1 MIVKYSA
8 NLDFFREDCRLFA
21 ALERRTKSGEG
32 NVVKKVRLAEIA
44 SEAGVSVQHVSRI
57 LTGTGRAGEKTRERV
72 LALACRMG
80 YPDSPGGGNIA
91 VLSPDG
97 GLDDWNVLCMEILR
111 ENGKNGI
118 LFPFR
123 EFTSHDER
131 YFEAAVYLNGVAP
144 LEQVWYTNF
153 RIPLIAVNQYGSALE
168 RIESVQPDADGEMR
182 MAVEHLAKLGHRKIV
197 RIRPVDFSTPKKN
210 LVRGEK
216 GFFGAAEEMGIREY
230 VRNEMYEPL
239 EKVRE
244 VIPRLLKEGF
254 TAFIVVTDPHHR
266 RILDIFRHCGKRI
279 PEDVSLIV
287 YELDLSPELG
297 LTSIRID
304 NRNVVETGVRLLLE
318 KLKGRP
324 IPLQTILPGRLVI
337 RKSTGRARS

>member
-1 MIVKYSA
+1 
-8 NLDFFREDCRLFA
+8 
-21 ALERRTKSGEG
+21 
-32 NVVKKVRLAEIA
+32 VKKVRLADIA
-44 SEAGVSVQHVSRI
+44 SEAGVSVQHVSRV
-57 LTGTGRAGEKTRERV
+57 LTGNGRAGEKTRERIFT
-72 LALACRMG
+72 LARRMG
-80 YPDSPGGGNIA
+80 YLDSPGTGNIA

-97 GLDDWNVLCMEILR
+97 GLDDWNVLCLEILR
-111 ENGKNGI
+111 GYGKNGV

-123 EFTSHDER
+123 EFTVHDER
-131 YFEAAVYLNGVAP
+131 YFDAAIYLNGVAP
-144 LEQVWYTNF
+144 LEQLWYTNF
-153 RIPLIAVNQYGSALE
+153 HIPLIAVNQYGSALE

-197 RIRPVDFSTPKKN
+197 RIRPVDFATPRKN
-210 LVRGEK
+210 LMRGDA

-230 VRNEMYEPL
+230 VRNEMYEPM

-244 VIPRLLKEGF
+244 LIPRLLKEEF
-254 TAFIVVTDPHHR
+254 TAFIVMVDPHHQ

-287 YELDLSPELG
+287 YELDLPPELG

-318 KLKGRP
+318 KLEGRP
-324 IPLQTILPGRLVI
+324 IPLQTILPGRLVV
-337 RKSTGRARS
+337 RGSTGRARP

>member
-1 MIVKYSA
+1 M
-8 NLDFFREDCRLFA
+8 
-21 ALERRTKSGEG
+21 
-32 NVVKKVRLAEIA
+32 KKVRLTDIA
-44 SEAGVSVQHVSRI
+44 SEAGVSVQHVSRV
-57 LTGTGRAGEKTRERV
+57 LTGNGRAGEGTRARV
-72 LALACRMG
+72 LALARRMG
-80 YPDSPGGGNIA
+80 YLDSSGTGRVA

-97 GLDDWNVLCMEILR
+97 GLDDWNVLCLEVLR
-111 ENGKNGI
+111 AHGVNGV

-123 EFTSHDER
+123 EFTVHDER
-131 YFEAAVYLNGVAP
+131 YFDAAIYLNGVAP
-144 LEQVWYTNF
+144 LEQLWYTNF

-182 MAVEHLAKLGHRKIV
+182 MAVEHLAELGHRKIA
-197 RIRPVDFSTPKKN
+197 RLRPVDFSIPKKN
-210 LVRGEK
+210 ITRGEA
-216 GFFGAAEEMGIREY
+216 GFFRAAEEMGIREY

-244 VIPRLLKEGF
+244 IIPHLLTEGF

-266 RILDIFRHCGKRI
+266 RILDIFQHCGKRI

-287 YELDLSPELG
+287 YELNLPPELG

-304 NRNVVETGVRLLLE
+304 NRNVVETAVRLLLE

-324 IPLQTILPGRLVI
+324 IPLQTILPGRLNI
-337 RKSTGRARS
+337 RRSTGRASS

>member
-1 MIVKYSA
+1 M
-8 NLDFFREDCRLFA
+8 EP
-21 ALERRTKSGEG
+21 GEE
-32 NVVKKVRLAEIA
+32 NVVKKVRLADIA
-44 SEAGVSVQHVSRI
+44 QEAGVSVQHVSRV
-57 LTGTGRAGEKTRERV
+57 LAGNGRAGEETRERI
-72 LALACRMG
+72 LALARRMG
-80 YPDSPGGGNIA
+80 YPDSPGVGNIA

-123 EFTSHDER
+123 EFTAHDER

-144 LEQVWYTNF
+144 LEQLWYTNF

-182 MAVEHLAKLGHRKIV
+182 MAVEHLASLGHR
-197 RIRPVDFSTPKKN
+197 RIARLRPVDFTTPKKN

-216 GFFGAAEEMGIREY
+216 GFFGAADAFGIREY

-287 YELDLSPELG
+287 YELDLPPELG

-318 KLKGRP
+318 KLEGRP

-337 RKSTGRARS
+337 RKSTGRAHS